1 MENPEGGAHGLVA
14 RTGRRTRARV
24 GTPAPDGGA
33 PKGPIFSAVAA
44 PRQQKGPPSGGAI
57 INKGREDAGAG
68 ENSLRVAGL
77 GFVSLLV
84 AILGL
89 ALVVVG
95 LVLGV
100 AQGHPLGAMVGLI
113 VGMGAIAVAYIFN
126 D

>member
-1 MENPEGGAHGLVA
+1 MGNPEGGAHGCVA
-14 RTGRRTRARV
+14 RTGQGHEPGSGRLHRMGSAE
-24 GTPAPDGGA
+24 GA
-33 PKGPIFSAVAA
+33 TLLGLLR

-57 INKGREDAGAG
+57 INKGRVDAGAG

-95 LVLGV
+95 LVLGI